1 MLSKGQKMQAL
12 EREAVKEELVGQMTK
27 WAVAAAVASVA
38 LMGVFALTAAL
49 LIAFEIPQW
58 IQIVG
63 GTALALGTAAFAW
76 LVASA
81 LEASRRNRQQ
91 QSSERIKAVPHD

>member
-1 MLSKGQKMQAL
+1 MQAL
-12 EREAVKEELVGQMTK
+12 EREAVKQELVGQMTK

-49 LIAFEIPQW
+49 LIVFEIPQW
-58 IQIVG
+58 IQLVG
-63 GTALALGTAAFAW
+63 GTTLAIGTAAFAW

-81 LEASRRNRQQ
+81 LEASRRNHRQQ
-91 QSSERIKAVPHD
+91 SAEHIKSVPHD

>member
-1 MLSKGQKMQAL
+1 MQAL
-12 EREAVKEELVGQMTK
+12 EGEAVKQEFVGQMTK
-27 WAVAAAVASVA
+27 WAVAAVVASVA
-38 LMGVFALTAAL
+38 LMGVFALVAAF

-81 LEASRRNRQQ
+81 LEAGRRNARQQ
-91 QSSERIKAVPHD
+91 TPERVKPVPRD

>member
-1 MLSKGQKMQAL
+1 MQAL
-12 EREAVKEELVGQMTK
+12 ERDAVKQELVGQMTK

-38 LMGVFALTAAL
+38 LMGLFALVAAF
-49 LIAFEIPQW
+49 LIAFDIPQW

-81 LEASRRNRQQ
+81 LEASRRNSRQQ
-91 QSSERIKAVPHD
+91 ASRERIRPVPHD